1 MGFLL
6 GGATDYAPRSGGAT
20 RWALQ
25 WLSAGWGLRRC
36 SQLYGAPD
44 WTQFSDKAT
53 SELCCWSE
61 THDVLCNLV
70 GSQAV
75 F

>member
-1 MGFLL
+1 MAL
-6 GGATDYAPRSGGAT
+6 GWVGPQDVLSTG
-20 RWALQ
+20 
-25 WLSAGWGLRRC
+25 LSA
-36 SQLYGAPD
+36 SD

-70 GSQAV
+70 GTQAV
-75 F
+75 C